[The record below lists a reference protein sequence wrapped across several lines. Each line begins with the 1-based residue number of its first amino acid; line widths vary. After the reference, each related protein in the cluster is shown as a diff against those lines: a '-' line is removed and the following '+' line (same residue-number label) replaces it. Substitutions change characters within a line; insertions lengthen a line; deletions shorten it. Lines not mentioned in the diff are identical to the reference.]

1 MIWAGVFRLT
11 VSTLCREAGVHRTTF
26 YSHYAGIADAV
37 ADVLTTEIDELLDL
51 PDTTGQVAGQVD
63 EGFQRT
69 LVAAFAVITQD
80 REAFRAVLGSANS
93 ATFREHLTAMFRSR
107 RCARATERN
116 GNGKQGRSDLAVA
129 PALLPFPVGYFLTA
143 AVARLV
149 SVTVG

>member
-1 MIWAGVFRLT
+1 MILAGVFRLK

-37 ADVLTTEIDELLDL
+37 ADVFTTEIDEMLDL
-51 PDTTGQVAGQVD
+51 PDTTGQVA